1 MKPKHYDMS
10 IPPVEFIVAND
21 IPFLEAN
28 VIKYVCRH
36 KQKGGKEDIL
46 KAIEYLQY
54 IIKDQYTD
62 ESNILPD
69 PLRQERAT
77 SCNPTDGIRSN
88 QGGPVENHD

>member
-1 MKPKHYDMS
+1 MKPKHYDMR

-62 ESNILPD
+62 ESNILQEPV
-69 PLRQERAT
+69 RQGRA
-77 SCNPTDGIRSN
+77 SSRRGIHRSGED
-88 QGGPVENHD
+88 QGRPVQNHD

>member
-1 MKPKHYDMS
+1 MKPKHYDMN

-62 ESNILPD
+62 ESNILPE
-69 PLRQERAT
+69 PLRQEQP
-77 SCNPTDGIRSN
+77 SRSGSYHSLGPN

>member
-62 ESNILPD
+62 ESNVLQEPI
-69 PLRQERAT
+69 RQGQSAPRGHSHGSGE
-77 SCNPTDGIRSN
+77 N
-88 QGGPVENHD
+88 QGGPVENYD

>member
-62 ESNILPD
+62 ESNFLQEPIRQGQSSPCGD
-69 PLRQERAT
+69 SHSLRK
-77 SCNPTDGIRSN
+77 N
-88 QGGPVENHD
+88 QGGPVQNND